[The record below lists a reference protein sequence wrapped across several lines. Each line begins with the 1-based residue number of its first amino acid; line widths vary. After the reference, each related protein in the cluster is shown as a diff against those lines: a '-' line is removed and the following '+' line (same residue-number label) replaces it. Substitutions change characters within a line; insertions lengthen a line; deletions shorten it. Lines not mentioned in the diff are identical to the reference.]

1 MSNEV
6 YDEFCKASIPNLTQ
20 LDRQLLGHYC
30 ARFNEDVNPPRA
42 WPPLAE
48 LERITDDH
56 AKSISRSIGRLRKR
70 GLLIRITLA
79 SKTRGK
85 KAEYAINR
93 PLLRSHIQVTEEL
106 PNTSLEVTE
115 QALLGNSVV
124 PVSNSPVP
132 LEVLSGYAKPI
143 KPIKPKNVD
152 TERFNEVIL
161 KGVPGELRST
171 VNVGRNIEEL
181 LNEAESLELS
191 RNAIREHLNV
201 THWQNVNS
209 AGAIVLIR
217 LRELITDRRK
227 QLALVEK
234 VAENNR
240 LWALEL
246 TERERLKVSPDDV
259 DKYVNNAKEALRR
272 NRP

>member
-161 KGVPGELRST
+161 
-171 VNVGRNIEEL
+171 I
-181 LNEAESLELS
+181 AQ
-191 RNAIREHLNV
+191 A
-201 THWQNVNS
+201 TH
-209 AGAIVLIR
+209 
-217 LRELITDRRK
+217 
-227 QLALVEK
+227 
-234 VAENNR
+234 
-240 LWALEL
+240 
-246 TERERLKVSPDDV
+246 PDSED
-259 DKYVNNAKEALRR
+259 AQFA
-272 NRP
+272 